1 MTYHRSLVYMPK
13 NVPSLRDMLADIG
26 NPKPHE
32 VAKALKVTER
42 TVWRW
47 LREDNAPHSAML
59 AIFWLTRWGV
69 LEIDAAAHNAAVRSA
84 GMARSLQDELDAIR
98 ARLARVAKIGDF
110 GSSNDPAPELSA
122 NSATQFQAG
131 KFGYGLTVKPGQ
143 PQVKPGEQS
152 AVEPSSYASFQRKD
166 YYQSAIRVRYAA

>member
-47 LREDNAPHSAML
+47 LSEDSAPHAAML

-69 LEIDAAAHNAAVRSA
+69 SEIDAAAHNAAIYSA
-84 GMARSLQDELDAIR
+84 GMARCLQDELDDIK
-98 ARLARVAKIGDF
+98 ARLARISRIGEF
-110 GSSNDPAPELSA
+110 GSSNDPAPGVIPNALLHLQAEKSGKTEDELADKPNQPTVESDQPMA
-122 NSATQFQAG
+122 VDLNIHAG
-131 KFGYGLTVKPGQ
+131 
-143 PQVKPGEQS
+143 
-152 AVEPSSYASFQRKD
+152 FQRMN
-166 YYQSAIRVRYAA
+166 S